1 VFEATPSRE
10 EIAFFQ
16 ENGFLAVE
24 RITSDEELTWMRQ
37 IYEFIFS
44 PEQAGEKGAP
54 IDRSGT
60 KKAGEAKLLSKI
72 YFPEMRFPELLKT
85 SFHRNAKR
93 YAAALLGVGFDELSS
108 WGHMIRKAPG
118 GRATLWHQDEAYW
131 EPELDFC
138 ALGVWLPMDAVT
150 TEMGAM
156 QFIPGSHK
164 RGILPH
170 KHDDDPALNILTVDD
185 AFDINK
191 AVSCPLPAGG
201 ATFHHSRTIHYTAPN
216 TTNVVRLAYPIEVQT
231 KPVRRAV
238 PRVKPWVDVHRAAI
252 GSSRVAY
259 VADGKV
265 FDLT

>member
-1 VFEATPSRE
+1 
-10 EIAFFQ
+10 
-16 ENGFLAVE
+16 
-24 RITSDEELTWMRQ
+24 
-37 IYEFIFS
+37 
-44 PEQAGEKGAP
+44 
-54 IDRSGT
+54 
-60 KKAGEAKLLSKI
+60 
-72 YFPEMRFPELLKT
+72 LLKT
-85 SFHRNAKR
+85 AFHRNAKR
-93 YAAALLGVGFDELSS
+93 YAAALLGVEVEALSS

-138 ALGVWLPMDAVT
+138 ALGVWLPMHEVT
-150 TEMGAM
+150 TEMGTM

-170 KHDDDPALNILTVDD
+170 KHDDDPALNILTVDEEID
-185 AFDINK
+185 VNK

-231 KPVRRAV
+231 RPVRRAE
-238 PRVKPWVDVHRAAI
+238 PRVKPWVDTHRAAI
-252 GSSRVAY
+252 GSARVAY

-265 FDLT
+265 FDLTD